1 MFKSLS
7 QIVGSLLTLIALL
20 ILPYIIGL
28 NLASDEFFRNPEIIG
43 SSNYKSNYKSDY
55 KFSFSEALEPNSM
68 EQSFSAFERDSLINF
83 ISYTLGLLILISVY
97 SFVKYKIDKK

>member
-7 QIVGSLLTLIALL
+7 QIAGSLLTLIALL

-43 SSNYKSNYKSDY
+43 SSDHKSDY

-68 EQSFSAFERDSLINF
+68 EQSFSTFERDSLIKF